1 MSPQGLSAS
10 ALPALR
16 AKHFS
21 HHHQGW
27 FGRTTHVGHPEGKRR
42 CKPTHNRLILVGV
55 AVLNRGKGKG
65 ISCLEFS
72 RVEIGPS
79 WLPHVICQ
87 EMFLPSSSFFCPS
100 FLPLVVVCHTRVGSS
115 CPAFVGMMALLAHQW
130 GQTLVSI
137 CCSLAPSSVCILGGV
152 QPVVGSVV
160 PRQLGY

>member
-10 ALPALR
+10 ALPTLR

-27 FGRTTHVGHPEGKRR
+27 FGKTMHVGHPEGKRR
-42 CKPTHNRLILVGV
+42 CKPTHNWLMLVGV
-55 AVLNRGKGKG
+55 AVLNRGKGRE

-87 EMFLPSSSFFCPS
+87 EISFSSQLPTQPS
-100 FLPLVVVCHTRVGSS
+100 WVYLLMGFVCGIRESGD
-115 CPAFVGMMALLAHQW
+115 F
-130 GQTLVSI
+130 
-137 CCSLAPSSVCILGGV
+137 GGIRSPGV
-152 QPVVGSVV
+152 
-160 PRQLGY
+160 